1 MLSRVLWLIKMSI
14 RITITLS
21 EFSFRK
27 LALWSALHDR
37 PKASFASQIVQA
49 EIEKSSQLVGELLL
63 DEAKHQG
70 LTVEELEAK
79 YLNSK
84 KEDDD

>member
-1 MLSRVLWLIKMSI
+1 MNMSI

-21 EFSFRK
+21 DFAFRK
-27 LALWSALHDR
+27 LGVWAALHDR
-37 PKASFASQIVQA
+37 PKASFASQIVEA

-70 LTVEELEAK
+70 LTVEELQAK

-84 KEDDD
+84 KEDED